1 MANELT
7 NDENT
12 PPVAENNDSGAPAAP
27 GESETFRS
35 STMAPKPERR
45 SSGSAMGMFFA
56 ALKKAL
62 MPWTW
67 NWKAR
72 PSVYTVMLALS
83 LVFVTIGCA
92 VLWLELQ
99 QWGDYPW
106 WKTTESIPQGGG

>member
-1 MANELT
+1 MWLIWFCKVEAPMANELT

-12 PPVAENNDSGAPAAP
+12 PPEAENNDSGAPA
-27 GESETFRS
+27 ESETVRP
-35 STMAPKPERR
+35 STTAPKPERR
-45 SSGSAMGMFFA
+45 NSGSA
-56 ALKKAL
+56 KAL
-62 MPWTW
+62 MKT
-67 NWKAR
+67 R

-83 LVFVTIGCA
+83 LVFVMIGCA

>member
-12 PPVAENNDSGAPAAP
+12 PPEAENNDSGAPA
-27 GESETFRS
+27 ESETVRP
-35 STMAPKPERR
+35 STTAPKPERR
-45 SSGSAMGMFFA
+45 NSGSA
-56 ALKKAL
+56 KAL
-62 MPWTW
+62 MKT
-67 NWKAR
+67 R

-83 LVFVTIGCA
+83 LVFVMIGCA